1 MCEHGIY
8 TRVQTY
14 RLVYMHVY
22 IAELIEP
29 LVEVIR
35 HPLDSETLLADAAA
49 ALWLLAERNLPN
61 AAAIRKTHTRRAQG
75 PHRISRSPDGH
86 CPPTGEEAWTA
97 HGRSGG
103 WKRDPSGAHA
113 SNSTGL
119 ERGSGPA

>member
-61 AAAIRKTHTRRAQG
+61 AAAIRKAPKKYFLCLCCQNSLWQAMAGDGRLWQAMAGYGGLWRAMTVYNRLWQAMAG
-75 PHRISRSPDGH
+75 Y
-86 CPPTGEEAWTA
+86 
-97 HGRSGG
+97 GR
-103 WKRDPSGAHA
+103 P
-113 SNSTGL
+113 
-119 ERGSGPA
+119 